1 MTHYNANMKPNVT
14 YTRINGRLAHQYV
27 SQCKPFKNSNGQL
40 YGHWEA
46 GGVAYSDG
54 GGMRYVVYSYGKH
67 WPLFVW
73 DDETQRWYGNSDKHS
88 VTTSKHRTYAH
99 PRLITNTND
108 TIHWIPLEAIRLLA
122 REGYGALA
130 AARIQGVTFD

>member
-67 WPLFVW
+67 WPLFIW
-73 DDETQRWYGNSDKHS
+73 DDETRCWYGNSAKHS
-88 VTTSKHRTYAH
+88 MTTTKHRTYAN
-99 PRLITNTND
+99 PSRAD
-108 TIHWIPLEAIRLLA
+108 ASTILWLPLGAMKLLA
-122 REGYGALA
+122 RDGYRALA
-130 AARIQGVTFD
+130 EAVLQGVKFD